1 MNASDI
7 ISSLAH
13 GAFLDGAKKII
24 GISLYFASKAVEA
37 RHPELQAPLEQ
48 IGQFFMAWG
57 LASDAVK
64 GAAPA
69 VQP

>member
-1 MNASDI
+1 MNDL

-24 GISLYFASKAVEA
+24 GISLYFASKAVA
-37 RHPELQAPLEQ
+37 AKHPELQGPMEE

-57 LASDAVK
+57 LASDAAK
-64 GAAPA
+64 GVSKPS
-69 VQP
+69 